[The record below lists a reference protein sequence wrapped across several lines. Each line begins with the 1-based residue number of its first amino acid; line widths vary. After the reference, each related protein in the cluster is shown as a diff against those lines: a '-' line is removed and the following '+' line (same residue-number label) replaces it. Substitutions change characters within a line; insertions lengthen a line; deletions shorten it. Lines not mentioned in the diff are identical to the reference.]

1 MSSLPLQHHLDVD
14 NLVAETSL
22 HRLLLYRV
30 KIGVD
35 IYCENILVL
44 FQFPFHFFIKLM
56 VVLNDETKLGAVDI
70 RLLVFFNLC
79 KRSSHDGNDHIEDN
93 EKRDKGS
100 NEEYDPENEHLVA
113 FGVVAETLSNLKVSK
128 CQSVGI
134 Y

>member
-1 MSSLPLQHHLDVD
+1 MSSLSLQHHLDVA

-30 KIGVD
+30 NIGVD
-35 IYCENILVL
+35 IYRENILVL
-44 FQFPFHFFIKLM
+44 FQFPFHFLIKLM

-93 EKRDKGS
+93 EKRDKSS
-100 NEEYDPENEHLVA
+100 NEEDSPKD
-113 FGVVAETLSNLKVSK
+113 KVF
-128 CQSVGI
+128 I
-134 Y
+134 